1 MIEVQNLQEIDVDA
15 LLTDVRRDSYQ
26 VIRGLLDAESIRE
39 GVAQLKARFRIE
51 DDNGSLDIR
60 PEQIMGNF
68 QKWAAGM
75 MSPKSTSLARLFR
88 CFYNPLWCED
98 IYLLHQPFT
107 ALVELRNYLQ
117 GIDLDYA
124 KNVEE
129 NGLYSAVRIQNY
141 PLGGGFMQAHTDY
154 IGVDNLEKTDVKKF
168 VQVLMVMSEKGV
180 DYERGGAF
188 IERDGERIFT
198 EAGCQIGDVVV
209 YDGATIHGVEDIDPH
224 LPLKVNEVNGRVAG
238 FATLYKKWS

>member
-1 MIEVQNLQEIDVDA
+1 MINVEKLSDIDVYAVLD
-15 LLTDVRRDSYQ
+15 DVRRDSYQ
-26 VIRGLLDAESIRE
+26 VIRGLLNVEEINA
-39 GVAQLKARFRIE
+39 GVARFKAKFNAAY
-51 DDNGSLDIR
+51 DNGSLDIR

-98 IYLLHQPFT
+98 IYSLHSSFN

-117 GIDLDYA
+117 GIDLNYA
-124 KNVEE
+124 KNVEK

-141 PLGGGFMQAHTDY
+141 PIGGGFMQAHTDY
-154 IGVDNLEKTDVKKF
+154 IGVDNLERTDVKKF
-168 VQVLMVMSEKGV
+168 VQVLLVMSEKGV

-188 IERDGERIFT
+188 IERDGQRIFT
-198 EAGCQIGDVVV
+198 EEGCRIGDVVV
-209 YDGATIHGVEDIDPH
+209 YDGATVHGVEDIDPH
-224 LPLKVNEVNGRVAG
+224 LPLKTDEVNGRIAG
-238 FATLYKKWS
+238 FATIYKKWS